1 MEEDKSMDNQK
12 LDINEM
18 LGNEAT
24 ISEEN
29 GIRDEKIFPDEEN
42 VNVDDIEE
50 KREDDRYVYV
60 HSGRAMTERELLH
73 F

>member
-1 MEEDKSMDNQK
+1 MEEDTSRDNQK

-50 KREDDRYVYV
+50 KRE
-60 HSGRAMTERELLH
+60 
-73 F
+73 